1 MRTSLPDP
9 LQQGM
14 ALFQQGQPAAAIPWF
29 DQALAL
35 QAGNAW
41 ALHFK
46 GYALCQLGRFGDGVP
61 LLVRALAA
69 QPRNALFNA
78 NLGMIRYALGEVA
91 VAIRDLERAVEI
103 DPAIPEAHS
112 NLALALR
119 ESGDFEPALAAARR
133 AVQLRPEFGGARLN
147 LALCLLSLGRW
158 DEAWEAYR
166 WRPDPRVNLRDLN
179 LAPTLPH
186 GDRLPQPLA
195 GAALT
200 LHGDQGLGDGLFFM
214 RFAAALRD
222 AGARLRFW
230 GEPRLG
236 ALLVR
241 NGLAESA
248 LPQAT
253 VPQDA
258 PASHLLWLSDL
269 PALMGKG
276 SFPPPAR
283 LAALPARERAIRER
297 LAALGAPPYMA
308 VTWRAGSPRRG
319 KAVLAK
325 AVDPAAFGA
334 ALRGWQGT
342 LLSAQREP
350 LADEARAFREGA
362 GRPVHDLS
370 ALNADLEDVLA
381 LMQVADEYVAVSN
394 TNVHLRAGLG
404 KPTRVLVP
412 WPPEYRWTRE
422 GDRSAWFPSNP
433 LYREDRA
440 AGWGEALARLAA
452 DFG

>member
-1 MRTSLPDP
+1 
-9 LQQGM
+9 M
-14 ALFQQGQPAAAIPWF
+14 ALFQQGQAAAAIPWF

-35 QAGNAW
+35 QPANAW

-46 GYALCQLGRFGDGVP
+46 GYALCQLGRFEEGMP
-61 LLVRALAA
+61 LLARALEA
-69 QPRNALFNA
+69 QPRNAFFNA

-91 VAIRDLERAVEI
+91 ESIRLLKRAVEI
-103 DPAIPEAHS
+103 DPSMPEPYS

-119 ESGDFEPALAAARR
+119 ETGDFEPALAAARR

-147 LALCLLSLGRW
+147 TALCLLSLGRW
-158 DEAWEAYR
+158 DEGWEAYR

-214 RFAAALRD
+214 RFAAGIRA
-222 AGARLRFW
+222 AGAHFRFW
-230 GEPRLG
+230 GDARLG
-236 ALLVR
+236 PLLVR
-241 NGLAESA
+241 NALVDAA

-269 PALMGKG
+269 PALTGKND
-276 SFPPPAR
+276 FPPAVK
-283 LAALPARERAIRER
+283 LAALPGREEAIRAR
-297 LAALGAPPYMA
+297 LAALGAPPYVA

-325 AVDPAAFGA
+325 AVDPAALGA
-334 ALRGWQGT
+334 ALRGWRGT
-342 LLSAQREP
+342 LVSVQREP
-350 LADEARAFREGA
+350 LEHETRAVSEGA

-394 TNVHLRAGLG
+394 TNVHLRAGVAR
-404 KPTRVLVP
+404 PTHVLVP

-422 GDRSAWFPSNP
+422 GDRSPWFPENP

-440 AGWGEALARLAA
+440 SGWGEALARLAKLPA
-452 DFG
+452 